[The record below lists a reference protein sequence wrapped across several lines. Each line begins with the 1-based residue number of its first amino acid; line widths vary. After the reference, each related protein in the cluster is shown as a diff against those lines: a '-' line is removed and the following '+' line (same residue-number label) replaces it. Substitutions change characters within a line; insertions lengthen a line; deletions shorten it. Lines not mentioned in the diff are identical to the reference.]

1 MSDRRLGIGDFFRG
15 VFMRRVGKWLIVGV
29 CIIILGFVGL
39 AVLLR
44 FLFGPEVPSNIV
56 DFHPTQFH
64 AQTDAAFFFSVGEEL
79 KYSNVINPR
88 VVTLLRG
95 NINNFLVSPDGEKI
109 AVIVKGMLLIVN
121 ADGSGVRQVV
131 NVDSIYK
138 EPKPIGR
145 SFFRDDEFQWTNDS
159 KRLYLIR
166 DEYYASKGSQLY
178 SAKGELWSYDLESG
192 NLQLMLRP
200 FPAYT
205 YFLAG
210 KYGIY
215 FSVPTEVGDL
225 RLRYFDGKTV
235 RDIGNVNAWEVPKQ
249 ELGSGESPF
258 FSFSASD
265 YNQLF
270 ARGAGLEN
278 GQNRTQKLILRDR
291 SYLVFSE
298 GQGMKGP
305 FYCSNLHNSLFLPG
319 GRYFLLNVECGN
331 YEGQLLID
339 SKTGNYEP
347 LPKDTRVYIALTTED
362 IPHYRISGGGIMAK

>member
-1 MSDRRLGIGDFFRG
+1 
-15 VFMRRVGKWLIVGV
+15 
-29 CIIILGFVGL
+29 
-39 AVLLR
+39 
-44 FLFGPEVPSNIV
+44 
-56 DFHPTQFH
+56 
-64 AQTDAAFFFSVGEEL
+64 
-79 KYSNVINPR
+79 
-88 VVTLLRG
+88 
-95 NINNFLVSPDGEKI
+95 
-109 AVIVKGMLLIVN
+109 
-121 ADGSGVRQVV
+121 
-131 NVDSIYK
+131 
-138 EPKPIGR
+138 
-145 SFFRDDEFQWTNDS
+145 
-159 KRLYLIR
+159 
-166 DEYYASKGSQLY
+166 
-178 SAKGELWSYDLESG
+178 
-192 NLQLMLRP
+192 MLRP